1 MGRNAKSLRKILK
14 TCLLFICIF
23 FILFFWKGE
32 QFLNINNDDHCLK
45 ADAVVVLAGS
55 PEEDIQRVVEG
66 VALVQK
72 GRAQNL
78 ILPLRHKALRWSWLI
93 KSYGIRSDIPEN
105 KILIGRAE
113 SYKQNRQC
121 RGTLTEAKKTIQIM
135 HQNKLKSAIIVSSGY
150 HMRRAKIAFDR
161 AQDGHSIKFYY
172 HPVNYSRNYKK
183 PWWIDI
189 DYLPKVIVEYIK
201 LIVAIFIY
209 N

>member
-1 MGRNAKSLRKILK
+1 MGKSLSKVLKIFLP
-14 TCLLFICIF
+14 LLCISLIMFI
-23 FILFFWKGE
+23 WKGE
-32 QFLNINNDDHCLK
+32 QFLNINNDDDYLI
-45 ADAVVVLAGS
+45 ADAVVVLGGS

-78 ILPLRHKALRWSWLI
+78 ILPLRHKDLRWSWLV

-105 KILIGRAE
+105 RILIGRAE
-113 SYKQNRQC
+113 SYTQNRQYG
-121 RGTLTEAKKTIQIM
+121 GTLTEAKKTIQIM
-135 HQNKLKSAIIVSSGY
+135 LQNKLKSAIIVSSGY

-161 AQDGHSIKFYY
+161 AQNSNSIRFFY

-183 PWWIDI
+183 PWCMDV
-189 DYLPKVIVEYIK
+189 DYLLKVLVEYIK
-201 LIVAIFIY
+201 LIVATFIY